1 MDSSSTHASLL
12 QVKRRQEKYGPN
24 VLGKEKKESLIKIYL
39 HEFMSP
45 VVLMLLTSAL
55 VCLVPLVGVRS
66 PGALDVSYRYIGQHL
81 SSSAVEGNIK

>member
-24 VLGKEKKESLIKIYL
+24 VLGKEKKDSLLKIYL

-45 VVLMLLTSAL
+45 VVLKIMSI
-55 VCLVPLVGVRS
+55 R
-66 PGALDVSYRYIGQHL
+66 
-81 SSSAVEGNIK
+81 GNS